1 MKPATLQPN
10 THRPRPATSLFV
22 MACLMAA
29 FALLTSCAGPR
40 AGAGS
45 NPSLRNAILLWHNLP
60 EQEAV
65 ALENVIDRYR
75 RANPEVEVVVQPQGA
90 DMDAQFLR
98 ATRSGLGP
106 NLLLTGSTGLRELV
120 ADGAILPLDQRLS
133 ADDLARYLSVA
144 LRTLQVDG
152 QLYGQPMAVA
162 TQVLYTN
169 RALVDQPP
177 STLDE
182 LMEAVNGGQRIL
194 MNSQFLEMV
203 WSARAFGVELFDG
216 RGAPQDTTAGI
227 ANWLAWTEQVRDTPG
242 FILDDNSEALRNRF
256 LEGDIPYYVGRS
268 DELGA
273 LSAALDA
280 DLGVA
285 PLPAGPGGSAGPP
298 LTTTAL
304 LINALSSERQIQHS
318 LELVRFITSSD
329 QQAALMREASLASAN
344 GQTRISE
351 GLYPRI
357 AAVTA
362 QARTSIPYS
371 SETLIQEAHAV
382 LAEAFNRT
390 MSGLAAASEAA
401 ASAQATLIDQFG
413 FPGGE
418 TASAV
423 CDASG
428 PLTLLADRSARQHII
443 LRTLVNGF
451 ARVCPGITVTIRSA
465 PLSDSLDD
473 VVATTEQ
480 VQEAIVAT
488 GADLLF
494 MPHLDLPTL
503 AEAGVIAPITGLL
516 DSALMQ
522 QMRPITVLAMRSAN
536 QFYGVPVMV
545 DLQTLY
551 HNRDLVS
558 DPAGTLADLR
568 AQAQN
573 GAPVVL
579 DGSFA
584 WGFWGVGAFGGQLF
598 GPDGQ
603 FALSP
608 IALTRWLAWLQ
619 ESGQRFSIRSTPARS
634 EVRQLFLDGR
644 SAYYVGISNEFA
656 ELAGRLG
663 EENLAVALMP
673 QGPAG
678 PGRPLTTIDGLMLPA
693 GLSTQQ
699 AALAGRFL
707 NYAASVAAQTD
718 LLDEHQVL
726 PANSGVR
733 LGAYPDAVRMAV
745 QLQTSALLQRTPWL
759 EIVFQLGDQAYR
771 QVLQEGRDPAEAVAE
786 MYDQLSA
793 EAERHEIIMPTPE
806 APQLPAP
813 ANAPVDETPPLDETP
828 PAVET
833 PTGSNEESPTPP
845 APVGRVP

>member
-1 MKPATLQPN
+1 MKPVAPQPAA
-10 THRPRPATSLFV
+10 RRSWPLAGLVVVLCCSL
-22 MACLMAA
+22 
-29 FALLTSCAGPR
+29 LLTSCTGAR

-45 NPSLRNAILLWHNLP
+45 KPSPRNAVLLWHNLP
-60 EQEAV
+60 EQEAA

-75 RANPEVEVVVQPQGA
+75 RANPEREVIVQAQGA

-106 NLLLTGSTGLRELV
+106 NLLLTSSTGLRELV
-120 ADGAILPLDQRLS
+120 ASETILPLDQRLS

-144 LRTLQVDG
+144 LRTLQIDG

-162 TQVLYTN
+162 TQVLYYN
-169 RALVDQPP
+169 RALADQPP
-177 STLDE
+177 STLDQ

-194 MNSQFLEMV
+194 LNSQFLEMV
-203 WSARAFGVELFDG
+203 WSARAFGVELFDSQG
-216 RGAPQDTTAGI
+216 NPQDTTAGI
-227 ANWLAWTEQVRDTPG
+227 ANWLAWAEQVRDTPG

-256 LEGDIPYYVGRS
+256 LEGDIPYYIGRS
-268 DELGA
+268 DELSA

-329 QQAALMREASLASAN
+329 QQAALMREASLAPAN

-351 GLYPRI
+351 GLYPHI
-357 AAVTA
+357 AAVIA

-390 MSGLAAASEAA
+390 MGGLAAASEAA

-418 TASAV
+418 TASEV

-428 PLTLLADRSARQHII
+428 QLTLLADSSARQHLI
-443 LRTLVNGF
+443 LRTLANGF
-451 ARVCPGITVTIRSA
+451 TSLCPEVSVTIRSVLLHD
-465 PLSDSLDD
+465 PLDD
-473 VVATTEQ
+473 VASNAEQ
-480 VQEAIVAT
+480 IETALAASD
-488 GADLLF
+488 ADLLF
-494 MPHLDLPTL
+494 LPHLDLPTL
-503 AEAGVIAPITGLL
+503 AETGMIVPITELL
-516 DSALMQ
+516 DPALMQ

-536 QFYGVPVMV
+536 ELYGAPVVV
-545 DLQTLY
+545 DLQLLY
-551 HNRDLVS
+551 HNRELVR

-568 AQAQN
+568 AQAQT

-598 GPDGQ
+598 GPEGQ

-608 IALTRWLAWLQ
+608 TALTGWLAWLQ
-619 ESGQRFSIRSTPARS
+619 ESGQRFGIRTTPARS
-634 EVRQLFLDGR
+634 EVRQLFLSGR
-644 SAYYVGISNEFA
+644 SAYYVGISNEFD
-656 ELAGRLG
+656 ELADRLG
-663 EENLAVALMP
+663 EDKLAVALMP

-678 PGRPLTTIDGLMLPA
+678 PGRPLTVVDGLMVP
-693 GLSTQQ
+693 
-699 AALAGRFL
+699 AALSAEQAPLAARFL
-707 NYAASVAAQTD
+707 NYAISVAAQTE
-718 LLDEHQVL
+718 LLERHGVL

-733 LGAYPDAVRMAV
+733 LGAYPDATRMAV

-759 EIVFQLGDQAYR
+759 EMVFQLGDQAYR
-771 QVLQEGRDPAEAVAE
+771 QVLQEGRAPAAAVAE
-786 MYDQLSA
+786 MYEQLAA
-793 EAERHEIIMPTPE
+793 EAERYEIIVPIPE
-806 APQLPAP
+806 PAPLPAP
-813 ANAPVDETPPLDETP
+813 ASAPADETP
-828 PAVET
+828 PAGGTPPADET
-833 PTGSNEESPTPP
+833 PTEGDAPSPTPP
-845 APVGRVP
+845 APVGRLP